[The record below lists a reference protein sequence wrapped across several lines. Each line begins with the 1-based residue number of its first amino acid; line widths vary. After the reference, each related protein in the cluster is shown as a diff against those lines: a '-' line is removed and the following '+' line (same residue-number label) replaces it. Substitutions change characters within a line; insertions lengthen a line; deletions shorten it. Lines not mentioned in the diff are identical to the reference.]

1 MEARRIFIPLFS
13 HTPLISVLLVWQVV
27 PWLFSGFESVGKYSE
42 EASADFGGRG
52 FFIAIALTLTTG
64 MVFFWIVISSVAY
77 VAPWQ
82 SLNSN
87 QQFPTAVAFER
98 ALHAHW
104 IVGLIM
110 GSALV
115 ALVQA
120 FNANMIASSRVLFAM
135 ARRNLIAPRL
145 DYIHPVTQS
154 PSLAIAVVSVGTV
167 LLMFLGEAGLVP
179 ILEVGAVL
187 IRLGVDGRLRGLLLH
202 EAALGRPIGCLVW
215 DSDDRIDGV
224 GQNNAVRAGTLYRLR
239 VVGLGPLGRAG
250 YFDLIAAKIAH
261 QNFTSGRA
269 SSSVVSR
276 FCLYCTRVDGLS
288 ADARTGNGRYPL
300 RVRM

>member
-1 MEARRIFIPLFS
+1 
-13 HTPLISVLLVWQVV
+13 LLVWQVV

-42 EASADFGGRG
+42 EASVDFGGRG
-52 FFIAIALTLTTG
+52 FFTAIALTLMTG

-82 SLNSN
+82 SLNSS
-87 QQFPTAVAFER
+87 QQFPTALAFER

-104 IVGLIM
+104 IVGLIL

-135 ARRNLIAPRL
+135 ARRNMIAPRL

-179 ILEVGAVL
+179 IQVGAVSSSL
-187 IRLGVDGRLRGLLLH
+187 GWMAACVSFYCMKPHWARRLAALFGILMTGLMVSAKIMPFVPGHFTGYEWLALGVW
-202 EAALGRPIGCLVW
+202 A
-215 DSDDRIDGV
+215 
-224 GQNNAVRAGTLYRLR
+224 
-239 VVGLGPLGRAG
+239 GLGI
-250 YFDLIAAKIAH
+250 LI
-261 QNFTSGRA
+261 
-269 SSSVVSR
+269 SSPRKS
-276 FCLYCTRVDGLS
+276 
-288 ADARTGNGRYPL
+288 L
-300 RVRM
+300 RNSLPRSEQAPQL